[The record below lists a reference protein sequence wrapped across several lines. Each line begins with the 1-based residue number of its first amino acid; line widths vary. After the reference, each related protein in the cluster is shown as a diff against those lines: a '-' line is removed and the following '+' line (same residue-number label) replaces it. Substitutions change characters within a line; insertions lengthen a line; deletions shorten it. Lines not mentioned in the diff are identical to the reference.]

1 MRVLQPAG
9 WAAPKGYVN
18 GIAAQG
24 QMVFV
29 AGTIGWNGQCQFET
43 DTLAGQVRQALLN
56 TVAVLREGGAGPEH
70 VVRQTWYV
78 TDKKEYLAQ
87 IREIGAAYREVMGK
101 NFPTMALVQVAAL
114 LEDRAKVEIETTAV
128 VPAA

>member
-1 MRVLQPAG
+1 MRVLQPAD

-18 GIAAQG
+18 GISAQG
-24 QMVFV
+24 RMIFV

-43 DTLAGQVRQALLN
+43 DNLAGQIRQALLN
-56 TVAVLREGGAGPEH
+56 TVAVLKEGGAGPEH

-87 IREIGAAYREVMGK
+87 LREIGAAYREVMGK

-128 VPAA
+128 VPEA